1 MESFSTKIVGWLRRR
16 LAALRREP
24 RYRLL
29 INAELEDELPAGE
42 LLLVD
47 LGPEAGPN
55 NVAVVPELEEEEE
68 SENMAAM
75 RELSL
80 ALEGAAD
87 AASQA
92 RGALCEALAEVERLQ
107 QELEL
112 SRRSRAAAEEE
123 RDIWMERW
131 GEAAAQLIY
140 AVEQLDQ
147 AELPAAAAAA
157 AEEDVQG
164 EEEEEEE
171 GEDLDDT
178 MPVDEVFGAAEEE
191 ASFYMEFEE

>member
-1 MESFSTKIVGWLRRR
+1 MRRR
-16 LAALRREP
+16 LAAMRRQP
-24 RYRLL
+24 QYQLL
-29 INAELEDELPAGE
+29 INYELEEELPEGE

-47 LGPEAGPN
+47 LGPGAGPN

-92 RGALCEALAEVERLQ
+92 RGALSEALAEVERLQ
-107 QELEL
+107 RELDQ
-112 SRRSRAAAEEE
+112 SRRSQAAAEEE

-131 GEAAAQLIY
+131 GEAAEQIIR
-140 AVEQLDQ
+140 AVEQLEQ
-147 AELPAAAAAA
+147 AELPVAAGVA
-157 AEEDVQG
+157 AEEVVQG
-164 EEEEEEE
+164 EEEEE
-171 GEDLDDT
+171 GDLDDT
-178 MPVDEVFGAAEEE
+178 LPVDEVFGAAEEE
-191 ASFYMEFEE
+191 VSFYMEFEE

>member
-1 MESFSTKIVGWLRRR
+1 MESLSSKIIGWMRRR
-16 LAALRREP
+16 LAALRRQP
-24 RYRLL
+24 RYQLL
-29 INAELEDELPAGE
+29 INYELEEELPQGE

-107 QELEL
+107 RELDQ
-112 SRRSRAAAEEE
+112 SRRSQAAAEEE

-131 GEAAAQLIY
+131 GEAAEQIIY
-140 AVEQLDQ
+140 AVEQLEQ
-147 AELPAAAAAA
+147 AELPVVSAAAA
-157 AEEDVQG
+157 AEEAVQG
-164 EEEEEEE
+164 EEEEE
-171 GEDLDDT
+171 DLDDT
-178 MPVDEVFGAAEEE
+178 MTVEEVFGAAEEE
-191 ASFYMEFEE
+191 VSFYMEFEE